1 MARTNDQTKPNQT
14 TSTRSIVVVAGFIAK
29 RHTESDDNLKV
40 LSRQTRDRAHSD
52 AQQMVLGPQSN
63 RLLFDPAWIRE
74 RFQENERESM
84 ETYRD
89 RLNIAVHA
97 RAQSVHQLFE
107 ATRRVRP
114 GFLRKVKEIQKEMK
128 RDHQHALE
136 QHE

>member
-29 RHTESDDNLKV
+29 RHTESDKNLKV
-40 LSRQTRDRAHSD
+40 LSRQTRDKVHD
-52 AQQMVLGPQSN
+52 ARQMVLGPQSN

-74 RFQENERESM
+74 MFQENERESM

-89 RLNIAVHA
+89 GLNIAVHA
-97 RAQSVHQLFE
+97 RARSVHQLFE
-107 ATRRVRP
+107 ATRRVLP
-114 GFLRKVKEIQKEMK
+114 GFLGKVKEIQEEMK